1 MGARSGDYDGGAAM
15 AEKKKLMTCD
25 VKDFIAHMNAKKEE
39 KRKSPS
45 TMRSQKAH
53 HKLST

>member
-1 MGARSGDYDGGAAM
+1 M
-15 AEKKKLMTCD
+15 ATKKELMTGET
-25 VKDFIAHMNAKKEE
+25 KDFIAAMNPKKEC
-39 KRKSPS
+39 KRKSPP

>member
-1 MGARSGDYDGGAAM
+1 MD
-15 AEKKKLMTCD
+15 KKQLLHGD
-25 VKDFIAHMNAKKEE
+25 VKDFIKMMDTKKEQ
-39 KRKSPS
+39 KRKSPP